1 MNTLL
6 KNLST
11 AGFFSQHKLNSGL
24 KSHNVQF
31 TRNKCRENNVQFTRK
46 KCRETIDE

>member
-11 AGFFSQHKLNSGL
+11 AGVFSQHKLNSGPNG
-24 KSHNVQF
+24 HNVQF
-31 TRNKCRENNVQFTRK
+31 TRMKCRENNVQFTRMK
-46 KCRETIDE
+46 GRENN